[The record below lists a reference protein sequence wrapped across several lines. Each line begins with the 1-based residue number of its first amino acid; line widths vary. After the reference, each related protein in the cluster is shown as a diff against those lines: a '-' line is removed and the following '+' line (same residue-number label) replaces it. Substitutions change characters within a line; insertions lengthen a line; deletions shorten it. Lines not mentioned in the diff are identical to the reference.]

1 MKAAR
6 TPARKIPGRR
16 FLFRK
21 GRGAGMTRPKN
32 RPPAGKGMAPVRT
45 KNKSLTTG
53 LTHGRTF
60 VSGTYT
66 SRKSKLI
73 PATNKYDTKI
83 PGREYSRTT
92 HPGISDEDADRPH
105 HPTDRPPDL
114 PGEKPPKKG
123 FFLMRLPLI
132 SPLRREEPHP
142 GEPPARSRP
151 ELHLLADVGLLGNLR
166 SGALGG
172 CGLRSDVLRGLLLA
186 LDNGGILDSVGLLR
200 SALA

>member
-92 HPGISDEDADRPH
+92 HPGISDEDANRPH
-105 HPTDRPPDL
+105 HRTVQSQDPAR
-114 PGEKPPKKG
+114 GETG
-123 FFLMRLPLI
+123 LSILPLPPPCSAPGRI
-132 SPLRREEPHP
+132 TSSCRRWSSWQPSERRSWRQRPSERRSSGPSSCPRQRWHPRRRRSSSQRSCANGASWASPP
-142 GEPPARSRP
+142 
-151 ELHLLADVGLLGNLR
+151 
-166 SGALGG
+166 
-172 CGLRSDVLRGLLLA
+172 
-186 LDNGGILDSVGLLR
+186 
-200 SALA
+200 